1 MLRIAVLVMQIVTAV
16 FFIGMALLCE
26 RYPKHIVGV
35 GGDCRK
41 MRRRYLIL
49 GGLYV
54 VLAVFQVALV
64 LGILK

>member
-1 MLRIAVLVMQIVTAV
+1 MLRIAVLVMQILLAV
-16 FFIGMALLCE
+16 FFIASALLCE

-41 MRRRYLIL
+41 MRRRFLIL

-54 VLAVFQVALV
+54 ALAVLQATLV
-64 LGILK
+64 LGIL